1 VYRIDNV
8 TTVPQLPIVG
18 PSVAPG
24 FFTDGN
30 PAAGLE
36 ATVVDAWWLN
46 MLQEEVLFVVTAAG
60 IAPDKASHRQLYDA
74 IRAIAI
80 GENPDLSAYLPLSGG
95 TLAGPGN
102 LTVAGQLTVSS
113 GRMRATGGN
122 WPSLTLHNLAD
133 NRAYAIGCGSGRLRL
148 GLETGDSVPSNGLEI
163 SDTGLVDCMQSLN
176 VRGSGTVAG
185 NLNVGGDLVLTGSG
199 YLARPSGSDSLA
211 ITAAGAGNLA
221 NITLGA
227 NFVHVPGSLGATGSG
242 SFNGDLSVGG
252 HSWLGNV
259 NGWDLHL
266 GGGLNVSAATSLHG
280 GLNVAGE
287 THLAATGIH
296 GQFYADYDVSV
307 AGGLTVAG
315 HVQMNNNAA
324 LAGQLDVG
332 GTIYCGNVQC
342 NTFDLVLAQPGIGQI
357 SRPGGGDIH
366 IQPTGGGYS
375 LNEVRLNSN
384 NLWLQGNDAWKG
396 QGIEWIPWSDIR
408 LKKDIEP
415 YKRGLEAVRQF
426 EPVSYATNG
435 LGGYPDDGRRYVGLI
450 AQDCRDIM
458 PEMVRE
464 RGLKLHADDT
474 AETPLLA
481 LDGTALKYAMLNAIK
496 ELAERL
502 DTLER
507 RT

>member
-1 VYRIDNV
+1 MYRIDNV

-221 NITLGA
+221 NIHLGA
-227 NFVHVPGSLGATGSG
+227 NYVHVPGSFGATGSG
-242 SFNGDLSVGG
+242 SVSGDFTVGG
-252 HSWLGNV
+252 HSWL
-259 NGWDLHL
+259 NGANL
-266 GGGLNVSAATSLHG
+266 GGGLTVGGYTNLAGVTTGSLG
-280 GLNVAGE
+280 VNGNLDVN
-287 THLAATGIH
+287 
-296 GQFYADYDVSV
+296 YAVNI
-307 AGGLTVAG
+307 AGGATAG
-315 HVQMNNNAA
+315 YLRSTGNADISSTLGVGADLHVTDNIYSGGGVY
-324 LAGQLDVG
+324 AGFDV
-332 GTIYCGNVQC
+332 
-342 NTFDLVLAQPGIGQI
+342 VLNQPGAAGSL
-357 SRPGGGDIH
+357 SRPGYSTIVL
-366 IQPTGGGYS
+366 QSTGGQR
-375 LNEVRLNSN
+375 LAEVSINAEDFN
-384 NLWLQGNDAWKG
+384 FAGAWAG
-396 QGIEWIPWSDIR
+396 RFSVSTWDVISDVRI
-408 LKKDIEP
+408 KKDIEP
-415 YKRGLEAVRQF
+415 YQRGLAVIRGLA
-426 EPVSYATNG
+426 PVSYAFNG
-435 LGGYPDDGRRYVGLI
+435 LGGTTDDGRRYVGFL
-450 AQDCRDIM
+450 ADDCCQVM
-458 PEMVRE
+458 PELAVGE
-464 RGLKLHADDT
+464 RKVKLYADDADDT
-474 AETPLLA
+474 PVRGLNVSPVIFA
-481 LDGTALKYAMLNAIK
+481 LVNAVK

-507 RT
+507 RTR